1 VYQFGACRS
10 NEERMRD
17 QDLNLAIGRRLRA
30 VRTARGLKQADLA
43 AHIGVAFQQIQKYEN
58 GTNRLSVAVMLRLCA
73 FMEIDAGE
81 FVNGIDEAAAVQAR
95 DEAGSLSEDIRRIS
109 DDAVRDNLSALVRS
123 LAALTSA
130 NR

>member
-1 VYQFGACRS
+1 
-10 NEERMRD
+10 MRD

-30 VRTARGLKQADLA
+30 VRTERGLKQADLA

-73 FMEIDAGE
+73 FMEIDAGD
-81 FVNGIDEAAAVQAR
+81 FVNGVGETAAVRPR